1 LQAPLDEA
9 VSQPADSHG
18 QRALSLSEAIQPE
31 LRTSDQF
38 MPRESPCPLIDSG
51 QVLKLTPEGNWK

>member
-1 LQAPLDEA
+1 MR
-9 VSQPADSHG
+9 QPADSHG